1 MCPINIVWNV
11 GVLYQMGLLT
21 HAQRQHRSQ
30 TWYLLPSNTKI
41 SLLSGQVSKWHSFDQ
56 IQNHTMKEWCFMY
69 KSGRH
74 LKCIIGKKNHQEIIM
89 PLTLLSRLQSL
100 KTWQLQKPKGSET
113 YCSETGKLHS
123 LAHNICFS
131 PGKTSSHFFKC
142 LQILLLLTH
151 RNPSLNSRIF

>member
-1 MCPINIVWNV
+1 MGPINIVWNA

-56 IQNHTMKEWCFMY
+56 IQNHTTKEWCFMY

-74 LKCIIGKKNHQEIIM
+74 LKCIIGKKSPGDHYAAYSAFQAAVIKNLAASEA
-89 PLTLLSRLQSL
+89 
-100 KTWQLQKPKGSET
+100 KGQWD
-113 YCSETGKLHS
+113 YCWETGKLHS